1 MKKKEI
7 LAVLMGVIMTSLSL
21 FGCGSSDSGQNNCF
35 PAQYDVG
42 ESYNG
47 AVDGSSYDFG
57 YNYDY
62 ASWTTTDAYDDVLS
76 ENWNTEEYSSIR
88 EIGYQSVANSPLS
101 TFSVDVDT
109 ASYSNLR
116 RMIENGYNL
125 EDIPAGAVRIEE
137 MLNYFSYDYNLP
149 DGDEPFGVT
158 TVIGDCPWNEDAKLL
173 QIGLKTEEIDFSE
186 ASDSNLVFLLDV
198 SGSMY
203 SDDKLPLLQRSF
215 ALLVEE
221 LTEKDRVSIVTY
233 AGHDEVVLKGVSG
246 DEKSTIIDAL
256 ESLKAGGSTN
266 GADGIETAYRLAEE
280 YFIKGGNNRVI
291 LATDGDLNVGVT
303 SESALEALVTE
314 KKESGVF
321 LSVLGFGT
329 GNIKD
334 NKMETL
340 ADKGN
345 GNYAYIDSLSEAKK
359 VLVEQMGATLVT
371 VAKDVKLQVE
381 FNPAYVAGYRLLGY
395 ENRMLQT
402 EDFDDDTKDAGEIG
416 AGHMVTAL
424 YEIIPVGSAQEIPQT
439 ELKYQADQ
447 GNAGVK
453 NGEWLNINIRY
464 KDPESDVSK
473 LCSYPV
479 TEDAYMTQPTED
491 FYFAAAVAEFGL
503 LIRDSEYKGQAS
515 FENIRALLKK
525 VDTDAD
531 EYKDEFVFLV
541 RKLQKNS

>member
-1 MKKKEI
+1 MKKKKI
-7 LAVLMGVIMTSLSL
+7 FAVLMGVIMTSLSL
-21 FGCGSSDSGQNNCF
+21 FGCGSSDSGQKNCA
-35 PAQYDVG
+35 PAQYDAG
-42 ESYNG
+42 GSYNG
-47 AVDGSSYDFG
+47 TVDGSSYDFG

-88 EIGYQSVANSPLS
+88 DIGYQSVANSPLS

-256 ESLKAGGSTN
+256 ESLEAGGSTN
-266 GADGIETAYRLAEE
+266 GADGIETAYQLAEE

-395 ENRMLQT
+395 ENRMLRT

-473 LCSYPV
+473 LCSYTV

-525 VDTDAD
+525 VDTDTD